1 MAEAISR
8 SGMLFTDS
16 SSSSCPRLCFY
27 HSKVSGSLHV
37 KVHSTRE
44 VGRSR
49 RPLKKQLNL
58 SSSFLDAWYQW
69 RLSATPDP
77 RLKAACSRK
86 RFRKLSVVVGE
97 LGGQYEEIFNDVKMQ
112 IRNYFTSKAVR
123 TVLYQLHEMN
133 PPQYTWFYNF
143 VRSHEPE
150 DGRLFLQALAKEKQ
164 ELAERVMIT
173 RLHLYSKWIK
183 VRSLPSY

>member
-1 MAEAISR
+1 MAGAISR
-8 SGMLFTDS
+8 SGILFTDS
-16 SSSSCPRLCFY
+16 SSSSCPCLCFDQ
-27 HSKVSGSLHV
+27 GSLHV

-58 SSSFLDAWYQW
+58 SSSFLDSWYQW
-69 RLSATPDP
+69 RLSATSDP
-77 RLKAACSRK
+77 CSKAACSRK
-86 RFRKLSVVVGE
+86 RFRKLSVVGE

-133 PPQYTWFYNF
+133 PPQYMWFYNF

-183 VRSLPSY
+183 